1 MPWSCSR
8 TLLMSLLVLS
18 GAAALAQ
25 PVTSPSPLRSFG
37 SSQPIADRYIV
48 AFKAHVTQP
57 AAEAARVMAAAGP
70 AAQLHHVYGTAIKG
84 FAATLPPAAV
94 TALQR
99 NPNVD
104 SIEQDQTV
112 QLSTLQNEATWGLD
126 RIDQVD
132 RPLDTVYQYTRTGQ
146 GVFAFI
152 LDTGIRAD
160 HVEFGGRVL
169 SGYSVISD
177 GRGTEDCDGHGTHVA
192 GTVGSARW
200 GVAKQVSLV
209 PVRVLNCRG
218 SGTWSGVIAGIDWV
232 AASDLRP
239 AVANMS
245 LGGGKSTSV
254 NAAVAGAVGRN
265 VTMVVAAGNSNADA
279 CAYSPASEP
288 SALTVGATTSS
299 DARASYSNWGTCLD
313 LFAPGS
319 SITSAWYTSNTGS
332 NTLSGTSMASPHVAG
347 VSALVLEAQPTASP
361 AAVGA
366 AVIAIASQNQVSAAG
381 NGSPN
386 LLAYSAPDGTID
398 ASEPPVQTVAVNG
411 ITGTS
416 AAVGRNQWRATAT
429 VTIRNLDTNAAVSG
443 ATVSASF
450 NPGGSGSCV
459 TGSQGSCTIDSS
471 PLKLNTNQTVFTVNG
486 VSGSGMSYRSDQN
499 SMSAITIAR

>member
-1 MPWSCSR
+1 
-8 TLLMSLLVLS
+8 MSLLVLA
-18 GAAALAQ
+18 GAATLAQ
-25 PVTSPSPLRSFG
+25 PVTAPAPLRSFG

-48 AFKAHVTQP
+48 VFKPGVAQP
-57 AAEAARVMAAAGP
+57 AAEAARLMAAAGP

-94 TALQR
+94 AALQR
-99 NPNVD
+99 NPNVA

-112 QLSTLQNEATWGLD
+112 QLSASQNEATWGLD

-132 RPLDTVYQYTRTGQ
+132 RPLDSVYQYTRTGQ

-152 LDTGIRAD
+152 LDTGIRSD

-169 SGYSVISD
+169 PGYTVIDD
-177 GRGTEDCDGHGTHVA
+177 GRGTQDCDGHGTHVA
-192 GTVGSARW
+192 GTVGSAKW

-232 AASDLRP
+232 AASGLRP
-239 AVANMS
+239 AVGNMS
-245 LGGGKSTSV
+245 LGGGKTTSV
-254 NAAVAGAVGRN
+254 NAAVAGAVGRS
-265 VTMVVAAGNSNADA
+265 VTMVVAAGNSSADA

-299 DARASYSNWGTCLD
+299 DARASYSNWGSCLD

-319 SITSAWYTSNTGS
+319 SITSAWYTSSTAS

-347 VSALVLEAQPTASP
+347 VAALVLEGQPTATP
-361 AAVGA
+361 AAVGSA
-366 AVIAIASQNQVSAAG
+366 LAAIASQNKVTSAG
-381 NGSPN
+381 TGSPN
-386 LLAYSAPDGTID
+386 LLAYSAPGSTID
-398 ASEPPVQTVAVNG
+398 ASEPPVQDVAV
-411 ITGTS
+411 S
-416 AAVGRNQWRATAT
+416 AISGSWTALGRNQWRATAV
-429 VTIRNLDTNAAVSG
+429 VTIRNLETQAAVSG

-471 PLKLNTNQTVFTVNG
+471 PLKLNTSQTRFTVTG
-486 VSGSGMSYRSDQN
+486 VAGPGLSYQGNQN
-499 SMSAITIAR
+499 SVTAITIAK